1 MSGDA
6 RSGRRDDQPPPDPPR
21 RPEPYRV
28 RREEVSRAGVSV
40 SRVVRRARWIDG
52 STHPWIARRKQAGRG
67 EGSSDLRFDVVQPTK
82 R

>member
-1 MSGDA
+1 
-6 RSGRRDDQPPPDPPR
+6 
-21 RPEPYRV
+21 V